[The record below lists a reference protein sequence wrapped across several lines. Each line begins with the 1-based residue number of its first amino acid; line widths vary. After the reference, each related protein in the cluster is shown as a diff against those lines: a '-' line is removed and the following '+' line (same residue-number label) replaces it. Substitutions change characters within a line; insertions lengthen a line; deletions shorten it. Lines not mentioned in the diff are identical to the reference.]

1 VLQVFAGG
9 ISPSVSWLIFKARTG
24 QNTMQQY
31 ARVITDEPTDKELD
45 YAIPQPWAGKV
56 HVGSRIKVPLRSRE
70 TLATVVALVDTPSVP
85 DPKFFLELVSERPIL
100 NRTLLSLAR
109 WMADYYCCPVEVA
122 IRSVLPQVI
131 RKAELGFKR
140 ERVLSVNSNISI
152 EELARFQTKAPRQA
166 EVMRLAMETAT
177 PIRWRELQMRAATT
191 DRTIQQLVDRDWL
204 RVDLE
209 NAHRD
214 PFANEQFVRST
225 PPTLNAGQREALE
238 AVIQSIK
245 ARDPR
250 PILLHGITGSGKTE
264 IYLHA
269 IHYCLQQGLGA
280 VMLVPEISLTPQ
292 TVERLKMRFQTDLIA
307 VLHSHLSGGERH
319 DEWHKIHSGK
329 ARVAIG
335 ARSAVFAPLDQLG
348 LIVVDEEHETSYKQE
363 EAPHY
368 HARDL
373 AVVRAHLDRSAIV
386 LGSATPSLES
396 YQNAVTG
403 KYRLVRLSSRV
414 DDRKLPL
421 IRIVDMRQEY
431 LKQKHLPLISNSLA
445 TAIEARLGKKE
456 QSILFLNRRGFAT
469 SLICNPCGY
478 VCECPNCSV
487 ALTFHLGENRLKC
500 HLCGHIAVAPRKCPK
515 CGDPSI
521 RYAGFGTE
529 KIEGTV
535 QKLFPTA
542 TIARMDAD
550 SMSRKDAYRQTLHA
564 FRTGKIDI
572 LIGTQM
578 IAKGLDFPNVT
589 LVGIINADV
598 GLHMPDFRAGERTFQ
613 LLTQVA
619 GRAGR
624 GETEGEVFVQ
634 SSTPFSPAIQFA
646 RHHNFEGFWEQESE
660 FRERCEYPPFLHLLM
675 IHIRSEHQRRAEF
688 TAETIYRRLAEQ
700 LGTGATL
707 NPVVPAPIERSKGF
721 YRFQILIRTKAIRQ
735 ASHTVRSVLQKLTF
749 SDDVQVAVDVDP
761 YQVL

>member
-1 VLQVFAGG
+1 
-9 ISPSVSWLIFKARTG
+9 
-24 QNTMQQY
+24 MQQY
-31 ARVITDEPTDKELD
+31 ARVITDDPTDKELD
-45 YAIPQPWAGKV
+45 YAIPEPWAGKV
-56 HVGSRIKVPLRSRE
+56 HVGSRVKVPLRSRE
-70 TLATVVALVDTPSVP
+70 ILATVVALVDTPSVP
-85 DPKFFLELVSERPIL
+85 NPRFFLELISDRPIL
-100 NRTLLSLAR
+100 SKSLLRLAR
-109 WMADYYCCPVEVA
+109 WMADYYCCPVEAA

-131 RKAELGFKR
+131 RKAELGFKT
-140 ERVLSVNSNISI
+140 ERVLTVNREIPDDD
-152 EELARFQTKAPRQA
+152 LVTLQVKAPRQV
-166 EVMRLAMETAT
+166 EVMRLAIEIAT

-204 RVDLE
+204 RVGFE
-209 NAHRD
+209 NARRD
-214 PFANEQFVRST
+214 PFASEQFVQSN
-225 PPTLNAGQREALE
+225 PLKLNAGQEHALE
-238 AVIQSIK
+238 AVTQSVE
-245 ARDPR
+245 ARDSR
-250 PILLHGITGSGKTE
+250 PILLYGITGSGKTE
-264 IYLHA
+264 IYLQA
-269 IHYCLQQGLGA
+269 IQHCLRQGLGA
-280 VMLVPEISLTPQ
+280 LMLVPEISLTPQ
-292 TVERLKMRFQTDLIA
+292 TVERFKMRFQTELIA
-307 VLHSHLSGGERH
+307 VLHSRLSGGERH
-319 DEWHKIHSGK
+319 DEWYKIHSGK

-335 ARSAVFAPLDQLG
+335 ARSAVFAPVERIG

-363 EAPHY
+363 DAPRY

-373 AVVRAHLDRSAIV
+373 AVVRAHLDRCAIV

-396 YQNAVTG
+396 YQNAMNG

-414 DDRKLPL
+414 DNRKLPL

-445 TAIEARLGKKE
+445 TAIEARIAKKE

-469 SLICNPCGY
+469 SLLCNQCGH

-487 ALTFHLGENRLKC
+487 ALTFHLAEDRLKC
-500 HLCGHIAVAPRKCPK
+500 HLCGHIAVSPRKCPK
-515 CGDPSI
+515 CADPSI

-529 KIEGTV
+529 KIEGAV

-542 TIARMDAD
+542 IVARMDAD

-564 FRTGKIDI
+564 FRIGKIEI

-589 LVGIINADV
+589 LVGIINADI

-624 GETEGEVFVQ
+624 GDAEGEVYVQ

-660 FRERCEYPPFLHLLM
+660 FRERCEYPPFVHLLM
-675 IHIRSEHQRRAEF
+675 IHVRSEHQRRAEF

-700 LGTGATL
+700 LSSATTV
-707 NPVVPAPIERSKGF
+707 NPSVPAPIERSKGY
-721 YRFQILIRTKAIRQ
+721 YRFQILIRTNAIRQ
-735 ASHTVRSVLQKLTF
+735 TSRSVRSVFQKLTF
-749 SDDVQVAVDVDP
+749 SDDVQVGVDVDP